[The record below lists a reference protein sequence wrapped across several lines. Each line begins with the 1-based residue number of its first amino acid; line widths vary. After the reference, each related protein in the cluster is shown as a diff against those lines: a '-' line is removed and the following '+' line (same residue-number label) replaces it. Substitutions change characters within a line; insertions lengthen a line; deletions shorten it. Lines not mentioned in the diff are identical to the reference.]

1 MKKLKFNMKIAIL
14 VAMDKELKLLLNLM
28 PERKEV
34 DLDGALYYVGKIGDK
49 DIVAGKCGIGK
60 VNSALR
66 TQSVIRSIR
75 PDLVINTGV
84 AGGAGNG
91 LSIGDLLI
99 ADCVSYH
106 DVWCGPGTEY
116 GAADGLKASMLPD
129 MKALAV
135 ARKLFADAEGVEFG
149 LICSGDKFIS
159 RADEVSVIKSYFPV
173 VKAVDMESASIAQT
187 CILEHIP
194 FIIMRVVSDT
204 PGEGENIEQY
214 QDFWSKAPEKTFKA
228 VEKLVEKL

>member
-1 MKKLKFNMKIAIL
+1 MKIAIL

-28 PERKEV
+28 PERKEIS
-34 DLDGALYYVGKIGDK
+34 LDGSVYYTGKIGDK
-49 DIVAGKCGIGK
+49 DVIAGKCGIGK

-66 TQSVIRSIR
+66 TYSLIRNVK

-116 GAADGLKASMLPD
+116 GAPDGLPASMLPD
-129 MKALAV
+129 RQAIEISRSILGN
-135 ARKLFADAEGVEFG
+135 AEDVKFG

-159 RADEVSVIKSYFPV
+159 KGEEVAAIKANFPE

-187 CILEHIP
+187 CKLENVP
-194 FIIMRVVSDT
+194 FMIMRVVSDT

-214 QDFWSKAPEKTFKA
+214 EDFWMKAPEKTFTA
-228 VEKLVEKL
+228 VEKVIRAL